1 MLKIGILGLA
11 GILLALL
18 IREVK
23 PGFAV
28 LISMATCVL
37 IFYYGI
43 DRLSYVAQAAKT
55 LQEYIRLQDSYL
67 KILLKM
73 VGITYIADFSASLC
87 RDAGY
92 SAVAGQIEFYGKISV
107 LSLCTPVLLA
117 LLETINDF
125 VA

>member
-1 MLKIGILGLA
+1 M
-11 GILLALL
+11 
-18 IREVK
+18 
-23 PGFAV
+23 
-28 LISMATCVL
+28 
-37 IFYYGI
+37 
-43 DRLSYVAQAAKT
+43 AQAAQT

-125 VA
+125 LA

>member
-87 RDAGY
+87 KSPRAPEKKH
-92 SAVAGQIEFYGKISV
+92 SQGKDSGRRSFHV
-107 LSLCTPVLLA
+107 LRSPSMP
-117 LLETINDF
+117 ESH
-125 VA
+125 